1 MMRALWC
8 DAIDGERT
16 EFRILFADRPE
27 FLELCRIAIGLI
39 LFHAIP
45 ELDGGALWGLPIERS
60 HLSGARSADCEE
72 GPAGFLGERLL
83 LGGVLP
89 SGRGEIRHR
98 DFSHADKWR

>member
-60 HLSGARSADCEE
+60 HLSGASSSRSSDCQEAS
-72 GPAGFLGERLL
+72 AGFLDERLL
-83 LGGVLP
+83 LRGVLP
-89 SGRGEIRHR
+89 SVGVGIRHI
-98 DFSHADKWR
+98 DFTHE